1 MRSLRPRPYASI
13 KGDTEAEGWGLGRVG
28 GPWAFGL
35 VPGGGVFCCLVVG
48 VVCVLCVCVAFLS
61 CVVFGCLGLAFCV
74 CLWYNVFGFGGGFW
88 GWGWWLWVGGLV
100 GLGFLVL
107 CFVFGRPG
115 GRGGCCG
122 RFWLVGGGLV
132 VVGLGCFGGAVGFGG
147 LGVCGVGWGGG
158 GCLGGCGPPCLFV
171 RVWGDALS
179 RRGVGVWFL
188 SLRAVASG
196 LAWGCSSL
204 VCGRSLRAVVCGL
217 AWGCSSLVCGRS
229 LRAVVCGLAGRG
241 VAVSCSFCSGR
252 GCLFCGAP
260 VAVAPPRRAA
270 GGSVRS
276 ARRVA
281 TVVAAVPGVLPGA
294 VGSRPSPG
302 VAALARAGRRVALV
316 AWVSGGSAPAARRAA
331 LAAWGREGEG
341 GKEGKSLAPTRSG
354 AR

>member
-1 MRSLRPRPYASI
+1 V
-13 KGDTEAEGWGLGRVG
+13 GWWACGPGVFGVVFCFWAPWWAGGVLWAVLVFVVGLVG
-28 GPWAFGL
+28 GFWWL
-35 VPGGGVFCCLVVG
+35 VGVGVGVGVLCWVGVG
-48 VVCVLCVCVAFLS
+48 VVV
-61 CVVFGCLGLAFCV
+61 
-74 CLWYNVFGFGGGFW
+74 
-88 GWGWWLWVGGLV
+88 
-100 GLGFLVL
+100 
-107 CFVFGRPG
+107 
-115 GRGGCCG
+115 CG
-122 RFWLVGGGLV
+122 RSGLVGGGLV